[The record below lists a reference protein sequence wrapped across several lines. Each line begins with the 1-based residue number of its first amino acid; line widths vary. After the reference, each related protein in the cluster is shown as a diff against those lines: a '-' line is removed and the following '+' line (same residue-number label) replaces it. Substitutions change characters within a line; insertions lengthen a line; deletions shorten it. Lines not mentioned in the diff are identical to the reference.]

1 MPRKEKEAP
10 VETPAAETPV
20 EAPTEAAPDLTEAP
34 AEGQGPQL
42 TLADV
47 KNAVNIIDYAAQQ
60 GSFKGWD
67 VIAQVMQVRQR
78 LAAFVEAASPAV
90 EGEPAAE
97 GAATEQP
104 TEEAANG

>member
-1 MPRKEKEAP
+1 MPRKAKET
-10 VETPAAETPV
+10 VEETQATETV
-20 EAPTEAAPDLTEAP
+20 ATEATQ
-34 AEGQGPQL
+34 EGGPQL

-47 KNAVNIIDYAAQQ
+47 KNAVNVIDYAANQ
-60 GSFKGWD
+60 GTFKGWD

-97 GAATEQP
+97 ATEE
-104 TEEAANG
+104 TKEAANS